1 MTDTP
6 SPVPTSDAKWRA
18 IALVCLPIVGILLV
32 ILAISLIRPRDS
44 RVVVYHYEDGLH
56 GAPSVNRG
64 HVTDATAPANAR
76 ITPLLGY
83 RYRVFV
89 EDESDDRSSGI
100 ARIGGRTTFIPDA
113 RRGQTAIVDVTRVR
127 PNVVD
132 AILVRVV
139 SETVLPPKPARE
151 PYKPAPTDAA
161 AMVVDNAEFDVL
173 VTEPSSKN
181 PDSECIARVAGL
193 VVVVDQ
199 PLPVGERVNIRVTE
213 RRERIA
219 FATPTGKP
227 AGKAPLAPTSAPR
240 RDRAPRA
247 ATPASGPAA
256 GPVVVPATAPVAA
269 SPVPDRILPGEEYD
283 VVILE
288 PSKKNPDTESVAKI
302 DGLVVFVRNPPPP
315 GTACRVRILERRPR
329 NAVAEV
335 VPVPISKP
343 APKPAPKPVSP

>member
-1 MTDTP
+1 MSNT
-6 SPVPTSDAKWRA
+6 TSSEGKWRA
-18 IALVCLPIVGILLV
+18 IAFVCLPIIGILLV
-32 ILAISLIRPRDS
+32 ILAISLVRPRDS
-44 RVVVYHYEDGLH
+44 RVVVYHYESDTPG
-56 GAPSVNRG
+56 GAAVNRG
-64 HVTDATAPANAR
+64 HVTDATDPANAR
-76 ITPLLGY
+76 VTPLLGY

-127 PNVVD
+127 PTVVD

-151 PYKPAPTDAA
+151 PYKPDPSDAA
-161 AMVVDNAEFDVL
+161 AMVVDDAEFDVL

-199 PLPVGERVNIRVTE
+199 PLPVGQRVNVRVTE

-227 AGKAPLAPTSAPR
+227 VGKAPLAPTSAPR
-240 RDRAPRA
+240 RDREPREPRA
-247 ATPASGPAA
+247 AIAPAA
-256 GPVVVPATAPVAA
+256 VTVPAAAPAVAATAPVAVA
-269 SPVPDRILPGEEYD
+269 PAPAPVADRILPGEEYD

-288 PSKKNPDTESVAKI
+288 PSKKNPATESVAKI

-335 VPVPISKP
+335 VPVPALSP
-343 APKPAPKPVSP
+343 AN